1 MKISFKNIAYFA
13 AALFG
18 MSFVSSC
25 SNELEQ
31 VNEPEMKVYTFTA
44 STTSNNVNS
53 RTSHTESGND
63 IVVKWELEDIVY
75 VGVLLD
81 NSNVTKKVN
90 KSTDFVQFKV
100 TELSNDDK
108 TATLTYKGSLPSTWQ
123 AGSKLLYYYGKG
135 DQGTITL
142 NKNEGS
148 PDFGKLYI
156 QCTYEG
162 TIYPNPYLKQ
172 FDYLSGV
179 AEYNGDG
186 NIPNVD
192 MDHIGSILRFE
203 FSGLP
208 ALKKVDDIIVS
219 TSDASASFFRNIS
232 LWEDGRK
239 LSNTTTNI
247 LTSNKKPVNI
257 DLKVD
262 NKGNLVMYKAIPPT
276 DLIDKKDITVTL
288 KFDAEVDGSGIL
300 TSAGSIYTGTIKNVR
315 AVEAGKL
322 YTTPVIPMTKQEAT
336 E

>member
-18 MSFVSSC
+18 MSFISSC

-63 IVVKWELEDIVY
+63 IVVKWGLNDIVY
-75 VGVLLD
+75 VGVLVD
-81 NSNVTKKVN
+81 NDNITKKVN

-108 TATLTYKGSLPSTWQ
+108 TATLTYTGTLPSTWQ

-135 DQGTITL
+135 DQGTIT
-142 NKNEGS
+142 KNNGL
-148 PDFGKLYI
+148 FI

-179 AEYNGDG
+179 AEYEGNGI
-186 NIPNVD
+186 IPDVN
-192 MDHIGSILRFE
+192 MEHIGSILRFE

-208 ALKKVDDIIVS
+208 NSKKVDDIIVS
-219 TSDASASFFRNIS
+219 TSDKFFFRNIS
-232 LWEDGRK
+232 LWDDGEK
-239 LSNTTTNI
+239 VSNTTTTS
-247 LTSNKKPVNI
+247 LTSNPKPENI
-257 DLKVD
+257 NLNVESD
-262 NKGNLVMYKAIPPT
+262 GTLVMYKAIPPT
-276 DLIDKKDITVTL
+276 HLINGKDITVTL
-288 KFDAEVDGSGIL
+288 KFDAKVDTDGKL

-315 AVEAGKL
+315 TVEAGKL
-322 YTTPVIPMTKQEAT
+322 YTTPVIPMTKQEAAQ
-336 E
+336 

>member
-63 IVVKWELEDIVY
+63 IVVKWKLEDIVY
-75 VGVLLD
+75 VGVLVD
-81 NSNVTKKVN
+81 NDNITKKVN

-108 TATLTYKGSLPSTWQ
+108 TATLTYTGTLPLTWQ
-123 AGSKLLYYYGKG
+123 TGSKLFYYYGKG
-135 DQGTITL
+135 DQGTITKKDGL
-142 NKNEGS
+142 
-148 PDFGKLYI
+148 FI
-156 QCTYEG
+156 QCSYEG

-179 AEYNGDG
+179 AEYKGDDI
-186 NIPNVD
+186 IPNVD
-192 MDHIGSILRFE
+192 MEHIGSIIKFR

-208 ALKKVDDIIVS
+208 ASKKVDDIIVS

-288 KFDAEVDGSGIL
+288 KFEAEVDGNGIL